1 MQKKTDTRS
10 FFGICSAKS
19 SRHQFVIPKCRFK
32 EKIWIFLF
40 DSKVLKSTRGTLFL
54 TSTSRALWRNMQ
66 RRFQFHFPH
75 STEQLGKTKEE
86 NPQQHWQKKKR
97 KKIHRQ
103 AMGRNELIYELQP
116 NRKPLPSL
124 KRLSTT
130 PKWRIHQATTSVPFW
145 CNFLFSFSSPLSSL
159 SSFRFHLTI

>member
-1 MQKKTDTRS
+1 MGSSREYQVGKFSIRECKRRQSTRS

-86 NPQQHWQKKKR
+86 NPQHHWQKKK
-97 KKIHRQ
+97 KK
-103 AMGRNELIYELQP
+103 
-116 NRKPLPSL
+116 K
-124 KRLSTT
+124 KSTD
-130 PKWRIHQATTSVPFW
+130 KQWEGM
-145 CNFLFSFSSPLSSL
+145 N
-159 SSFRFHLTI
+159 